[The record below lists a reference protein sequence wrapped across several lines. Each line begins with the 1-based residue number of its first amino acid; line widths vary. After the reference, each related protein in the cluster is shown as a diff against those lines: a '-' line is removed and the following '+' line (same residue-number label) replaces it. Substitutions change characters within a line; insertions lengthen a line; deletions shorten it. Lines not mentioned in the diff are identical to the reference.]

1 MRFSIKHTLCYTNE
15 RSYVYHEKNMYI
27 KDYKPKIASV
37 STSTR
42 YDKKMLKKKKNP
54 VKIKIIY

>member
-1 MRFSIKHTLCYTNE
+1 MRFSIKHALCYTNE

-42 YDKKMLKKKKNP
+42 YDKKNVKKKKT